1 MELTLKPTAMG
12 KEERAK
18 KSQQLSKTLENALKA
33 AVDRSS
39 REARKDQEALQGVT
53 GESAEKSEGQYAKDN
68 LGRTYLVINSREFIR
83 LEHLGLNTIEKN
95 MERIDKITKFSAR
108 FIKQ

>member
-1 MELTLKPTAMG
+1 MVSGGTTGHTEKMELTLKPTVMG

-39 REARKDQEALQGVT
+39 REARKDQDATRQCSHEQT
-53 GESAEKSEGQYAKDN
+53 TPICCY
-68 LGRTYLVINSREFIR
+68 
-83 LEHLGLNTIEKN
+83 H
-95 MERIDKITKFSAR
+95 
-108 FIKQ
+108 